1 MIKSLFSR
9 GDPGFDA
16 DGHAHAAAL
25 FRRLGSLL
33 VLSSRRIG
41 SMAVIP
47 TICALMI
54 ASVTQDPSGA
64 DRNQSAWN
72 GEEEIV
78 AERGP
83 GDRFQAD
90 GFDPVGYD
98 PEGYDP
104 SAYTNLSVGYESAEV
119 PLADGAVQPLP
130 EPWQVKATWLSA
142 GSSNGMGMTDV
153 DLHRSWVIPLGTFG
167 DRMSPVMVTP
177 GFTSHSWVGPAA
189 IDLPPQ
195 LFDLY
200 LDFSTRLLQRDRFEL
215 RGGITPG
222 LYGDF
227 HRIDSKTLQWS
238 GWLYGDF
245 QIGDHWTLA
254 GGVAYVRQLKSSVLP
269 VGGVVYDPGKVR
281 LEFLFPKPRAI
292 FRMTRD
298 GAWDWQ
304 LFVTG
309 GYGGGSWSV
318 LLPDESNAL
327 LSYSDFRLSAGAEWW
342 TRGRLS
348 GSFECGYVFDRRLSA
363 FGQDI
368 FRPDDTFFLR
378 AQIAY

>member
-1 MIKSLFSR
+1 M
-9 GDPGFDA
+9 
-16 DGHAHAAAL
+16 
-25 FRRLGSLL
+25 
-33 VLSSRRIG
+33 V
-41 SMAVIP
+41 VIP
-47 TICALMI
+47 TLCALMI
-54 ASVTQDPSGA
+54 ASAAQAPSGA
-64 DRNQSAWN
+64 DSSLSAWN
-72 GEEEIV
+72 GEDEIV
-78 AERGP
+78 GEQGP
-83 GDRFQAD
+83 GDRLHPG
-90 GFDPVGYD
+90 GFDPGVYD
-98 PEGYDP
+98 PGVHDP
-104 SAYTNLSVGYESAEV
+104 GVHDPGGYTNLPVGYEAVEV
-119 PLADGAVQPLP
+119 PLADGSVQPLP

-142 GSSNGMGMTDV
+142 GSANGMGMTDV
-153 DLHRSWVIPLGTFG
+153 DLHRSWVIPLG

-200 LDFSTRLLQRDRFEL
+200 LDFSTRLLQRDHFEL
-215 RGGITPG
+215 RGGVTPG

-238 GWLYGDF
+238 GWLYADY
-245 QIGDHWTLA
+245 QIGNHWTLA

-292 FRMTRD
+292 LRMARD

-318 LLPDESNAL
+318 LLPDESNEL